1 MLRSNT
7 VLSFC
12 FFLVCM
18 VSGCGGGTASPGA
31 PTLLARAEGEAA
43 HKQLATL
50 RSVRFRQGPKQAPV
64 VHNSPSDVFMNELTG
79 LLLGSTYSRRRASE
93 APKLNFP
100 DEIVRVFGQIRRE
113 QRWQPTLVAL
123 PIFSR
128 CVLPEAESP
137 QIPGTTISR
146 R

>member
-18 VSGCGGGTASPGA
+18 VSGCGGGTAPPRGGA
-31 PTLLARAEGEAA
+31 NLLARAEGEAA

-79 LLLGSTYSRRRASE
+79 LLLGSTYSRRRA
-93 APKLNFP
+93 
-100 DEIVRVFGQIRRE
+100 
-113 QRWQPTLVAL
+113 PT
-123 PIFSR
+123 
-128 CVLPEAESP
+128 
-137 QIPGTTISR
+137 
-146 R
+146 